1 LEYEKK
7 AQIFKNGIRT
17 KSFFTF
23 TTFTPSNEG
32 WEHKLRLKNVVL
44 VIAVVMVLSGCWDHR
59 EIAEITVVV
68 GMAVDKDDDDK
79 FILTVEGINAKE
91 LSDKTASGFAPS
103 IVFSLKGD
111 TLAELSQ
118 KMNIGIANGG
128 INYRR

>member
-1 LEYEKK
+1 
-7 AQIFKNGIRT
+7 
-17 KSFFTF
+17 
-23 TTFTPSNEG
+23 
-32 WEHKLRLKNVVL
+32 
-44 VIAVVMVLSGCWDHR
+44 MVLSGCWDHR